1 MKCQNFRSMNFEKM
15 CHRQADQA
23 QHAAEHGRQRHERLE
38 RYRLAVLRTAVHE
51 RQCQADQA
59 RRAAERERLRLERL
73 ERHRLAAE
81 HELQRL
87 AILRTADKAP
97 VPCAMMMM
105 MMKLSVLLSMRAS
118 ASSAS
123 TASSATA

>member
-1 MKCQNFRSMNFEKM
+1 MKCQNFRCMNFEKR
-15 CHRQADQA
+15 CQRQADQA
-23 QHAAEHGRQRHERLE
+23 QHAAEHGRQRHERVE

-87 AILRTADKAP
+87 AILRTADRAP
-97 VPCAMMMM
+97 APCAMMI
-105 MMKLSVLLSMRAS
+105 KLSVLLSMHAS

>member
-1 MKCQNFRSMNFEKM
+1 M
-15 CHRQADQA
+15 
-23 QHAAEHGRQRHERLE
+23 
-38 RYRLAVLRTAVHE
+38 AVLRIAVHE

-73 ERHRLAAE
+73 ERHHLAAE

-87 AILRTADKAP
+87 AVLRTADKAP
-97 VPCAMMMM
+97 VPCAM